1 VSVIKILFQVTNRKG
16 ELKMKQ
22 TLKRIIKSVKS
33 VKGNSLAEFAT
44 TTALMATLAA
54 TAAPKLSEMSEGAK
68 AEKSRNEL
76 DKMIKQA
83 GQFYQDTADIEG
95 RGRFP
100 GQDKYNDPV
109 GGTPG
114 ASGYDGSAH
123 ESAIMK
129 DIMGEIAADGT
140 VSSEPTLTTYD
151 NSTDLADWV
160 SVFGKDN
167 EDFTAPNP
175 GHLAADDTFDCLA
188 DCPGVDNY
196 PSIHGDK
203 GGQPGKEEWKGLFG
217 GEVVGSQYQ
226 DGHFVYQVVAGG
238 GTGSDVYPPTL
249 YVADIENA
257 SHFNN
262 VLMP

>member
-1 VSVIKILFQVTNRKG
+1 
-16 ELKMKQ
+16 MKQ
-22 TLKRIIKSVKS
+22 TLKTLIRTVKS
-33 VKGNSLAEFAT
+33 IKGNSLAEFAT

-76 DKMIKQA
+76 DKMVKQA

-100 GQDKYNDPV
+100 GQDKHNLPV
-109 GGTPG
+109 TGTNG
-114 ASGYDGSAH
+114 
-123 ESAIMK
+123 
-129 DIMGEIAADGT
+129 
-140 VSSEPTLTTYD
+140 YD
-151 NSTDLADWV
+151 NSDKSVSASQAQSDTHEDNIQTDLGLQGDDPYTMWHETPVSGWV

-167 EDFTAPNP
+167 EDFPAPN
-175 GHLAADDTFDCLA
+175 GAYDKLYDDESISAGCNT
-188 DCPGVDNY
+188 CPRNEDGTAKDT
-196 PSIHGDK
+196 K
-203 GGQPGKEEWKGLFG
+203 GRVEWKALFG

-226 DGHFVYQVVAGG
+226 DGHFVYQVVAGAQSG
-238 GTGSDVYPPTL
+238 DDTYPPTL

-262 VLMP
+262 VLTP